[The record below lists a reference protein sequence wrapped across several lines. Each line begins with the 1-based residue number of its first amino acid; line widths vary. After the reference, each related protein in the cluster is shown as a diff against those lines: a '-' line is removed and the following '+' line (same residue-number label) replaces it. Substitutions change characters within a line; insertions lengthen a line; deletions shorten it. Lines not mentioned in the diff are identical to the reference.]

1 MNIINIGRQKP
12 WMHFTDCRNM
22 YRCFI
27 GALIHSGLQRHSFFR
42 ILQQP
47 VIGKG
52 ILFFAG
58 QLIQQNRLS
67 ITACKVFHR
76 SIDLPGIAG
85 KALIIQSDNLK
96 RQALL
101 RFIKM
106 PSLFIQ
112 KLLQLIAVGCG

>member
-1 MNIINIGRQKP
+1 MQLFFQNTHGLLIRYQINRMNIINIGRQKP
-12 WMHFTDCRNM
+12 RMHFTDCRNM

-58 QLIQQNRLS
+58 Q
-67 ITACKVFHR
+67 
-76 SIDLPGIAG
+76 
-85 KALIIQSDNLK
+85 
-96 RQALL
+96 
-101 RFIKM
+101 
-106 PSLFIQ
+106 FIQ
-112 KLLQLIAVGCG
+112 